1 MAAVMSNNLSDI
13 KKISLLM
20 EECRRMGVQVFG
32 PSVQESFSLFTVD
45 DNDNIRFGLN
55 AIKGVGTNAV
65 KEIIEEREAD
75 GKFKDV
81 FDFVSRVSLSQVN
94 KKSMESL
101 VYAGG
106 FDCFEK
112 PKRFEFLCDDG
123 QGGNFLESV
132 VRYGNQKQAEGNG
145 GNSLFGDM
153 LDSVIQ
159 TPQIPD
165 CPEWSALQAMKKE
178 KEHIGIYLTAH
189 PLDEFTFELD
199 QIKTL
204 PIAEL
209 NKDSKALVGRDFM
222 IAGLVSNC
230 FEKRT
235 AKNTLYGGIT
245 IEDFSDSYNLRL
257 FSSDYMKFRNYF
269 QDDYLL
275 LIRATMEF
283 WEKRQSYNIKVKE
296 IKELS
301 TLKDDYFKE
310 IHLQVLTNQ
319 INQEFTNEL
328 IKTVEKEKGNIGL
341 NISLFNSVNK
351 TRVDMVS
358 RKYRVKLT
366 SELIDFVK
374 NNPAI
379 HAFTLK

>member
-1 MAAVMSNNLSDI
+1 
-13 KKISLLM
+13 
-20 EECRRMGVQVFG
+20 
-32 PSVQESFSLFTVD
+32 
-45 DNDNIRFGLN
+45 
-55 AIKGVGTNAV
+55 
-65 KEIIEEREAD
+65 
-75 GKFKDV
+75 
-81 FDFVSRVSLSQVN
+81 
-94 KKSMESL
+94 
-101 VYAGG
+101 
-106 FDCFEK
+106 
-112 PKRFEFLCDDG
+112 
-123 QGGNFLESV
+123 
-132 VRYGNQKQAEGNG
+132 
-145 GNSLFGDM
+145 
-153 LDSVIQ
+153 
-159 TPQIPD
+159 
-165 CPEWSALQAMKKE
+165 MKKE

-189 PLDEFTFELD
+189 PLDEFSFELD

-209 NKDSKALVGRDFM
+209 NKDSKALVNRDFTF
-222 IAGLVSNC
+222 AGLVSNS

-257 FSSDYMKFRNYF
+257 FSSDYMKFRNFF

-310 IHLQVLTNQ
+310 INLQVLTNH
-319 INQEFTNEL
+319 INQTFTNEL
-328 IKTVEKEKGNIGL
+328 VKIIEKEKGDIGL
-341 NISLFNSVNK
+341 NISLFNPVNK

-366 SELIDFVK
+366 DELIDFVK